1 MQLKGQKRAKSL
13 IYFSYIYECFAFTKN
28 KKGGFIMKKPE
39 NKRDERTD
47 EKKGIKEF
55 WANKNTRWTIF
66 AFLAVIV
73 ITVVQFFVLSAK

>member
-1 MQLKGQKRAKSL
+1 
-13 IYFSYIYECFAFTKN
+13 
-28 KKGGFIMKKPE
+28 MKKPE
-39 NKRDERTD
+39 NKRYERTND
-47 EKKGIKEF
+47 KKGLKEF

>member
-1 MQLKGQKRAKSL
+1 
-13 IYFSYIYECFAFTKN
+13 
-28 KKGGFIMKKPE
+28 MKKPE

-47 EKKGIKEF
+47 EKKGFKEF
-55 WANKNTRWTIF
+55 WANKNTRWTVF

>member
-1 MQLKGQKRAKSL
+1 MNA
-13 IYFSYIYECFAFTKN
+13 FAFTLK

-39 NKRDERTD
+39 NKRDERTND
-47 EKKGIKEF
+47 KKGLKEF

-73 ITVVQFFVLSAK
+73 ITIVQFFVLSAK